1 MDLVQ
6 LRALRAAQI
15 AYLRKPPAKPTYK
28 HPSAAYFK
36 QTIFKL
42 AQKQAD
48 PVALPF
54 TKPTYK
60 HPSAAY
66 FKQPIF
72 KLAQKQADPV
82 MIKKPKPK
90 PFAFL
95 KAVPTHK
102 KRRPSMRVGF
112 ARTYKGGFKA
122 EVARRGALKQLQ
134 TQLSGYAKRR
144 VIKPKPV
151 RHFKIPHIIP
161 LRSIRRL
168 AMKKAQARFPIVFG
182 PDPEPEASKTQVQGT
197 TS

>member
-6 LRALRAAQI
+6 LRTRQRALKAAQI
-15 AYLRKPPAKPTYK
+15 AYLRKPPAKPIYK

-48 PVALPF
+48 PVSPLF
-54 TKPTYK
+54 TKPTY
-60 HPSAAY
+60 
-66 FKQPIF
+66 
-72 KLAQKQADPV
+72 KQADPV

-90 PFAFL
+90 PFVFL
-95 KAVPTHK
+95 KAVPTYK
-102 KRRPSMRVGF
+102 KRRPPMRVGF

-182 PDPEPEASKTQVQGT
+182 PGPEPKAFKTQVQGT
-197 TS
+197 IA